1 MKKNLKKIDTTDIV
15 KFENTFDQF
24 VKLKNYTSTE
34 LDMFFSILR
43 KVKNQGT
50 NVIEY
55 DFKELRET
63 IKYTSRDRKNFIIK
77 LKNVNRKLLQ
87 SFITVPNEYDDEDD
101 IGFFSKFSVRK
112 SVEKLVVSVNK
123 DFVDLLNNFDQFTE
137 FLLSNFVSFRSK
149 YSKLLYKTLM
159 QFKSTG
165 KLYIKMED
173 FREKLD
179 IPKSY
184 RLSEI
189 TEQVLEVAKKELST
203 VLENFEY
210 KKIKKGR
217 TVVRIDFTFKPI
229 KNFDFANDEV
239 IEIIENN
246 EIEETERIEILIE
259 ILEEK
264 IALEEN
270 KINKLQEQ
278 IKEFREKEYIDAADE
293 SINRDIENYLENN
306 IVESNKKIMEYKKEI
321 EDYKNQLLVL
331 ETTENTEVE
340 DYNSLIEKILKEKNV
355 YTKEVKEKILELKET
370 NTDEEIYKE
379 MLKKIEEIKTKN
391 IKNVSGYLNTCIK
404 NLEIKKIEVIEKNK
418 ILEEISEEKIEEVGV
433 TNLLDQ
439 YK

>member
-264 IALEEN
+264 IAAEEN

-379 MLKKIEEIKTKN
+379 ILKKIEEIKTKN